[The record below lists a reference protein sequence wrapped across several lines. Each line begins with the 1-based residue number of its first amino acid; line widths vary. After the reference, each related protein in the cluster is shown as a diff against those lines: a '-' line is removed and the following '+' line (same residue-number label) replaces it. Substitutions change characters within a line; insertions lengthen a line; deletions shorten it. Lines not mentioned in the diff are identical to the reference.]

1 MNILPIGTT
10 NTNSVAEP
18 KKVEQAAREFESL
31 LISEMLRSSRES
43 ASSGLGDQESDSEE
57 STMQDMADQP
67 ETVGLVRLPGFV
79 TNQAGDDPGD
89 AKHGQ
94 QEQAVAVAYRGAA
107 GTGGCGWI
115 HEMSEPAQT
124 STNTAFQAR
133 MSPCTLGLPGQ

>member
-57 STMQDMADQP
+57 STMQDMADQQFSQLLAQNGGIG
-67 ETVGLVRLPGFV
+67 VAHLVVNGL
-79 TNQAGDDPGD
+79 N
-89 AKHGQ
+89 KN
-94 QEQAVAVAYRGAA
+94 
-107 GTGGCGWI
+107 TG
-115 HEMSEPAQT
+115 
-124 STNTAFQAR
+124 N
-133 MSPCTLGLPGQ
+133 